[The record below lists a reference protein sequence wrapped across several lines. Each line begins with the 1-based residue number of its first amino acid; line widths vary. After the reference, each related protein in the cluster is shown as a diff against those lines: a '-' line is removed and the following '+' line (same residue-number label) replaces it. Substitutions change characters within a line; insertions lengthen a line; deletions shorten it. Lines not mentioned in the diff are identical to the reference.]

1 MILVLLANVVA
12 LFFSAFV
19 AGVLVGVLLIPSV
32 RRTVADVLSHVAER
46 LRRRPALLLARPTG
60 KPILTPR
67 ANLWEDQAVL
77 NPAALDLGGRVH
89 LIYRAIGRDGVS
101 RFGYASS
108 ADGFTFDQILPYPV
122 FAVRNPGGPG
132 AIRRYSPVLYPSGGS
147 WGGAED
153 PRMVAINGRVYVTF
167 NLFDNWQM
175 RVGYIS
181 LSEEDFLAHR
191 FERWEGPFYISGGN
205 QNKSNSPLSSKNRD
219 KNWTLFPEKIN
230 GEFAVLHTV
239 IDEDPNRV
247 RIEYTDALE
256 TLPEREFDTIDPQKV
271 PDQPIA
277 WHIHVRSA
285 GPPPLKT
292 PYGWLVFYHAS
303 SQDEPHIGYKLG
315 AMLLDL
321 EDPTKILHRAP
332 HPILEPDMPY
342 ENTHKAVVYAC
353 GALVRDDLLFVYY
366 GGGDHI
372 VSVATAPLEEF
383 LQALMRDEAPSLATE
398 PLTRAA

>member
-167 NLFDNWQM
+167 NLFENWVL
-175 RVGYIS
+175 RVGFIS
-181 LSEEDFLAHR
+181 MREEDFLAQR
-191 FERWEGPFYISGGN
+191 FDRWDGPYI
-205 QNKSNSPLSSKNRD
+205 LSSSNRE
-219 KNWTLFPEKIN
+219 KNWTIFPEKI
-230 GEFAVLHTV
+230 GGKFAVLHGI
-239 IDEDPNRV
+239 IDEDDSRV
-247 RIEYTDALE
+247 RIEYTDTLE
-256 TLPEREFDTIDPQKV
+256 TLSQKKFETVDPQKV
-271 PDQPIA
+271 PDKHIA
-277 WHIHVRSA
+277 WHVHVRSA

-292 PYGWLVFYHAS
+292 PYGWLVLYHAHDA
-303 SQDEPHIGYKLG
+303 DEPHRYKLG

-332 HPILEPDMPY
+332 HPILEPDVTY
-342 ENTHKAVVYAC
+342 ENDGKPGVVYAC
-353 GALVRDDLLFVYY
+353 GAVEKDGALLVYY
-366 GGGDHI
+366 GGGDRI
-372 VSVATAPLEEF
+372 AAVASAPFEAF
-383 LQALMRDEAPSLATE
+383 LQALMRDEAPALATE